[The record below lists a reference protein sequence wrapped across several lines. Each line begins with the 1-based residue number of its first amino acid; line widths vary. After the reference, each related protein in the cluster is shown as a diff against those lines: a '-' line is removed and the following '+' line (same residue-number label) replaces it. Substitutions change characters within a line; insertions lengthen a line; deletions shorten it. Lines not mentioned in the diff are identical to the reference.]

1 MQKLIPTSRSADVD
15 GLQMVNN
22 ETIFRELCNGSMCY
36 FIRHYDTIIFA
47 YDPVSKLCEINHNCS
62 RTSNNQIGYAL
73 NFFGLSWSD
82 AKDVGDGSKWAYSR
96 QMYQVFF
103 FACKGSKPLY
113 TLKLGY
119 LNVYNDFVKNKKK
132 NQFLYLCGTPS
143 LKYFSFGIVSSEIG
157 TIGSGVLYFTPVS
170 SSKANSLPLMIPT
183 IAFCKSLLCSPSFR
197 RMALFVNPSSMK
209 SVWLSCLF
217 TLYYW
222 FYFYIR
228 LTLLSESPLPR
239 SLSGIACLTTSKA
252 YQDEQFTLTITLMKA
267 VGSVAIDLSLQL
279 TGCWVLLLLKVIYY
293 K

>member
-15 GLQMVNN
+15 GLKMVKNA
-22 ETIFRELCNGSMCY
+22 TIFRELCNGSMCY

-47 YDPVSKLCEINHNCS
+47 YDPVSKLCEANWNCS
-62 RTSNNQIGYAL
+62 RTSNNQIMNAL
-73 NFFGLSWSD
+73 DFFGID
-82 AKDVGDGSKWAYSR
+82 REKTIDVSDGSKWAYSR

-119 LNVYNDFVKNKKK
+119 LNVYNDFVENKKK
-132 NQFLYLCGTPS
+132 NQVGF
-143 LKYFSFGIVSSEIG
+143 VSSLSILDSYSV
-157 TIGSGVLYFTPVS
+157 GSAYLTPVS

-222 FYFYIR
+222 LCFYIR

-239 SLSGIACLTTSKA
+239 SLSGIACLTIFEHCEVNS
-252 YQDEQFTLTITLMKA
+252 
-267 VGSVAIDLSLQL
+267 
-279 TGCWVLLLLKVIYY
+279 LLLLSR
-293 K
+293 